1 MANIGAGVAQIADI
15 FGVDLVEGYI
25 AVTII
30 ALVGHEPI
38 FAASG

>member
-1 MANIGAGVAQIADI
+1 MAVIDASLAQIADI

-38 FAASG
+38 FCRSR